1 MKGNR
6 GEAIPIRGDYEKDH
20 TFTVTFSGTVI

>member
-6 GEAIPIRGDYEKDH
+6 GEAIPIRGDYEKGQ
-20 TFTVTFSGTVI
+20 TFTITFSGEVI